1 MHRAVLGAQCH
12 AQRTKGRQQQRE
24 LPPWDKAVVRL
35 PGCQASC
42 CRHSRSGPERA
53 GVMCAADPLLKAL
66 PLFCQPLPAAAP
78 HDGAAWASALRK
90 LSAPLPADVWEA
102 PLDSVDGPC
111 VPLRCCWEP
120 SPLLVGLPSRPAPP
134 AAEKPAP
141 LRCSGMP
148 VLPLEVWARP
158 EADALSDGYTVD
170 DVSCSERG
178 PSEEDAESEDERRA
192 AAPLRAAAAAMW
204 ERAARLERGSSGC
217 AAFALPPAHPLRG
230 GWHML
235 RLRPI
240 YVEQHLM

>member
-1 MHRAVLGAQCH
+1 MSCRLGE
-12 AQRTKGRQQQRE
+12 R
-24 LPPWDKAVVRL
+24 AVVRL
-35 PGCQASC
+35 PGCQASY
-42 CRHSRSGPERA
+42 CRHSRSSPERA
-53 GVMCAADPLLKAL
+53 GVMCAADPLLEAL

-78 HDGAAWASALRK
+78 HDVAAWACTLRK

-102 PLDSVDGPC
+102 PLDSVDGLC
-111 VPLRCCWEP
+111 WSLRCCWET
-120 SPLLVGLPSRPAPP
+120 SPLLVGLPSCP

-141 LRCSGMP
+141 PRCSGMP

-158 EADALSDGYTVD
+158 EADALSDGYTMD
-170 DVSCSERG
+170 DVSCSEGG

-192 AAPLRAAAAAMW
+192 AAPLRAAAAAVW

-235 RLRPI
+235 RLRPFSC
-240 YVEQHLM
+240 